1 MKRTLLEEITR
12 IHTLTYGVLSEDLL
26 GKVMEVTST
35 TGTTENGADPKKADT
50 VKDDLTNF
58 YETLEKAA
66 AGEGITQQE
75 KGSISFKNE
84 VESMQIGL
92 KLLGYELPNYGIDGL
107 FGPETA
113 AAVQKFTKDY
123 VTSGSTNTQSGK
135 TVNEAVNLTSAG
147 GGSLIGY
154 PGQGTHSAE
163 GWPSHNAWDVAAP
176 AGTDVYS
183 ISNGTVTGFVK
194 GSGGLKKDGVKKI
207 YGDQVKVQSSDGK
220 PDVFYTHIESNV
232 KKGDQVKEGDVI
244 GKIMTLPGMP
254 SHVHVGLSSGNLADY
269 VNGLTKATGGSTAA
283 SGGGSSLNMVKASK
297 EMLLKMIELLK
308 LKNITK
314 EDISKLTNASKV
326 GLRGGGA
333 NVSLEGVAATDF
345 NRIIDIIVDNLEG
358 GYYHPDMLQDGRVKD
373 SRYGASGETMFGMDR
388 KAGKTESTAAGREFW
403 ALIDAENARQKWP
416 WNYMGG
422 SLAPQLK
429 AKIAEIMKPNF
440 EDYLG
445 RYMSEDARKIVMSDV
460 GLTFNFAYAVWNGPG
475 WFQRFAK
482 VINQKVAEGVT
493 DPKELLRIAVDTRKN
508 WSSSSASANS
518 LIAQGGRK
526 IEKIV
531 SSMA

>member
-26 GKVMEVTST
+26 GKVMEVAST
-35 TGTTENGADPKKADT
+35 TGTTQNNADPKKADT
-50 VKDDLTNF
+50 VKDDLANF

-113 AAVQKFTKDY
+113 AAVQKFTNDY
-123 VTSGSTNTQSGK
+123 VTSGGTKTQSGK

-154 PGQGTHSAE
+154 PRQGTHSAK
-163 GWPSHNAWDVAAP
+163 GWPSRNAWDVAAP

-194 GSGGLKKDGVKKI
+194 GSGGLKKVGVKKI

-244 GKIMTLPGMP
+244 GKIMTLPGMA

-283 SGGGSSLNMVKASK
+283 SGGGSSLNMVKASR

-308 LKNITK
+308 LKNVTK
-314 EDISKLTNASKV
+314 EDIAKLSNASMK
-326 GLRGGGA
+326 GLKGA
-333 NVSLEGVAATDF
+333 VDLKGVAATDF
-345 NRIIDIIVDNLEG
+345 EKMANIVIDNLEG
-358 GYYHPDMLQDGRVKD
+358 GYYHPDMLADGRIKD
-373 SRYGASGETMFGMDR
+373 SRYGASGETMMGMDR
-388 KAGKTESTAAGREFW
+388 KTGGWETQGPDAREFW
-403 ALIDAENARQKWP
+403 RLIDEAGARTNWKYG
-416 WNYMGG
+416 YMGG
-422 SLAPQLK
+422 PLESKLRELVPK
-429 AKIAEIMKPNF
+429 MMKPLF
-440 EDYLG
+440 QRYMG
-445 RYMSEDARKIVMSDV
+445 SYMSEPARAIVMSDP
-460 GLTFNFAYAVWNGPG
+460 GLTFNFVYAVWNGPG
-475 WFQRFAK
+475 WFQRFAR
-482 VINQKVAEGVT
+482 VINEKVASGIT
-493 DPKELLRIAVDTRKN
+493 DPKELLNIAVETRKN
-508 WSSSSASANS
+508 WSSSNKASNS